1 MRGPHPISQRTR
13 EPHPGFPG
21 EEGIPPRSP
30 AHPPAHLRISLAR
43 PPRCLPQGGSALACP
58 TNFGLA
64 GPAPDHMG
72 NSLKQTSFSIYIYIY
87 IYFHLSRCLS
97 IHPHIRQTY
106 MSARARAHTRPCWS
120 CFSGEPRPIHS
131 ASPDFIKFYRHT
143 AASIHPWPAFPG
155 MLQYERRTT
164 TKQHFL
170 RTEFTKKTRIE
181 H

>member
-1 MRGPHPISQRTR
+1 MHGPHPISQRTW
-13 EPHPGFPG
+13 EPHLGFPG
-21 EEGIPPRSP
+21 EEGIPPWSP

-43 PPRCLPQGGSALACP
+43 PPRCFPRGGSALACP

-72 NSLKQTSFSIYIYIY
+72 NSLKQTSFSIYIYISISLDAY
-87 IYFHLSRCLS
+87 LS
-97 IHPHIRQTY
+97 IHTY
-106 MSARARAHTRPCWS
+106 AKLICARARAHTRPCWS
-120 CFSGEPRPIHS
+120 CFSGEPRPVHS
-131 ASPDFIKFYRHT
+131 APPDFIKFYRHT
-143 AASIHPWPAFPG
+143 AASIHPWPTFPG

-170 RTEFTKKTRIE
+170 RTEFTKTTRID